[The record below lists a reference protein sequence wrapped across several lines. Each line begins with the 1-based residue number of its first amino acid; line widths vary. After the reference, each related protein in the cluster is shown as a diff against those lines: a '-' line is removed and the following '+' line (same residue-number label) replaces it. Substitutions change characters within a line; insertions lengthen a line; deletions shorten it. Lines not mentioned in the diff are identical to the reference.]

1 MTEQVNNIVDTTKP
15 VVEAQVEPALQAQN
29 TAGEPESVQD
39 VNWRNFRANRDK
51 ERKEREESDKRAR
64 EKEKEAEALK
74 AALDALVN
82 KQQPQNQNH
91 EQAEETEEDRIQKH
105 VEKAL
110 HKRDQEE
117 SQKRVE
123 RERQEMPSK
132 LATVYSDFNKVCTED
147 NIDYL
152 EYHYPEVA
160 DAYKHMPDGFD
171 KWSNVYKAIKR
182 FVPNTDTKKDQAK
195 ADKNFT
201 KPQAIS
207 KPGATPTGDSA
218 PVYLD
223 DKRRNDNWKRM
234 QRVMKGV

>member
-15 VVEAQVEPALQAQN
+15 VVESQAEPALQAQN
-29 TAGEPESVQD
+29 TATEPESVQD

-51 ERKEREESDKRAR
+51 ERKEREEADKRAR

-82 KQQPQNQNH
+82 KQQPQNH
-91 EQAEETEEDRIQKH
+91 EQVEETEEDRIQKH

-110 HKRDQEE
+110 HKREQEE

-160 DAYKHMPDGFD
+160 EAYKHMPDGFD

-195 ADKNFT
+195 ADKNFS

-207 KPGATPTGDSA
+207 KPGATPTGDGA
-218 PVYLD
+218 PIYLD